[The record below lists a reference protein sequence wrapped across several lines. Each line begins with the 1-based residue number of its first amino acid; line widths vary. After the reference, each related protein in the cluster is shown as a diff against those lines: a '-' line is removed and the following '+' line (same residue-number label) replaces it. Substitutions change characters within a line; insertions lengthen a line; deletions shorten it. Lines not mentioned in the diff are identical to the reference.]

1 MNNKK
6 ETITISSH
14 LGDITGIKKSNGSY
28 FKGIPYAADTSGDNR
43 WRAPQEP
50 EPWSKSFDASSFGPQ
65 CPQFRMGEG
74 GFRGSIAKAYGAEVP
89 EAETPIE
96 SEDCLRLN
104 VFSPDVSPKEK
115 LPVMFW
121 IHGGALR
128 YGSGDPYLP
137 DGILSKDIV
146 LVTINYRLGELGFFA
161 HPALN
166 NKSDDCTTN
175 FGLLDQI
182 KALEWVNK
190 NIGSFGG
197 DPENITIFGES
208 AGGLS
213 VAALLVSPL
222 SKGLFHQAIVQ
233 SGGFA
238 RMALNA
244 YELNEMGMT
253 GSMVGKSFCNACGV
267 EDSPDQIDKM
277 RELPV
282 QEIIQKGIGY
292 PSSLYVDNISMLSPV
307 IQGFE
312 EGINHKVPTIIGTN
326 ADEGTALYWGSPLP
340 DEPPPVDTVEKY
352 LNIIKQRF
360 GNDEEKILS
369 IYPATN
375 KEEMINSSKRLL
387 GDSLFGA
394 PSYFAAKAMAER
406 EEEIYFYHFN
416 QKPSGE
422 TGEVLGSFHAY
433 EIGYV
438 FGVGGLGP
446 IEDQKL
452 SDCMLSYWTNL
463 AKLGD
468 PNNPDLP
475 KWEKMKSTK
484 DVWHELGPYIGEKD
498 ISRLEI
504 YELLK
509 KVI

>member
-1 MNNKK
+1 
-6 ETITISSH
+6 
-14 LGDITGIKKSNGSY
+14 
-28 FKGIPYAADTSGDNR
+28 
-43 WRAPQEP
+43 
-50 EPWSKSFDASSFGPQ
+50 
-65 CPQFRMGEG
+65 
-74 GFRGSIAKAYGAEVP
+74 
-89 EAETPIE
+89 
-96 SEDCLRLN
+96 
-104 VFSPDVSPKEK
+104 
-115 LPVMFW
+115 
-121 IHGGALR
+121 
-128 YGSGDPYLP
+128 
-137 DGILSKDIV
+137 
-146 LVTINYRLGELGFFA
+146 
-161 HPALN
+161 
-166 NKSDDCTTN
+166 
-175 FGLLDQI
+175 
-182 KALEWVNK
+182 
-190 NIGSFGG
+190 
-197 DPENITIFGES
+197 
-208 AGGLS
+208 
-213 VAALLVSPL
+213 
-222 SKGLFHQAIVQ
+222 
-233 SGGFA
+233 
-238 RMALNA
+238 
-244 YELNEMGMT
+244 
-253 GSMVGKSFCNACGV
+253 
-267 EDSPDQIDKM
+267 
-277 RELPV
+277 
-282 QEIIQKGIGY
+282 
-292 PSSLYVDNISMLSPV
+292 MLSPV